1 MREFEKYLKQSEFTD
16 YEDFRK
22 NFEIKVPENFNFAYD
37 VLDALAEKS
46 PDKPALLWVSED
58 MQRERTVTFA
68 EMSALSKR
76 AANMF
81 SSLGIKKG
89 DRVMLILKRHIE
101 FWICT
106 MAFCRIGAAVIP
118 ATHQLQEKDI
128 VYRVNMAGK
137 GWEQACRENEE
148 LRKGLNIVDGK
159 VVYKPVAE
167 AWGLPYTELSL

>member
-58 MQRERTVTFA
+58 MQRERTVTFS

-81 SSLGIKKG
+81 SSLGIK
-89 DRVMLILKRHIE
+89 
-101 FWICT
+101 
-106 MAFCRIGAAVIP
+106 
-118 ATHQLQEKDI
+118 
-128 VYRVNMAGK
+128 
-137 GWEQACRENEE
+137 
-148 LRKGLNIVDGK
+148 
-159 VVYKPVAE
+159 
-167 AWGLPYTELSL
+167 